1 MKLSKTPRADS
12 QVNPASTVGEFP
24 PRPAGR
30 TRNTMLRR
38 LTLLSLAMALL
49 VAAAGG
55 VSLWFA
61 TRTGLGLETMRQTA
75 DQAVQISDMQSSW
88 LAVVGTLDTFSLNRP
103 SEGAK
108 EQLNAALADLDQKL
122 EALAVAPLGFAP
134 AIIEDNRAITL
145 ELRGIG
151 AEVADLS
158 NEIYTLSEQGRWGT
172 ALQRRQVRLG
182 ELQARL
188 DASLSRLDNNLQRE
202 LTTRSQLIQ
211 RQQDLAR
218 SLSLTTVTLAF
229 LLALGIT
236 WINRRTIVKPLQVLI
251 GQVKRIT
258 SGDFSSVTPMQR
270 NDEIGDLSRSVAL
283 MAQWLNESYEVL
295 EKRVDERTQELQ
307 RRTAQLQVAAAVARD
322 VAGAS
327 NLDKL
332 LVSAVNLIRDRFGF
346 YHAGIFLND
355 ARGEFAVLHA
365 ATGEAGRDMLDRQH
379 KLRITSPGS
388 AGAATGLVGRA
399 AETGEAQLARD
410 VELDPFHYKNPLL
423 PDTRSEV
430 ALPLVVADR
439 VIGVLDVQSRTPDAF
454 DEPSIE
460 ILQVMADQLA
470 IAIQNARLLQEV
482 RENLNELQS
491 AYGRIEKQEWSRLSR
506 SNPVIGFEYDGA
518 EATPITAQ
526 DNQVLFREKAAG
538 DGQVT
543 PLRVPLRVR
552 GEVIGSLDVWPAA
565 GELSEAEVYLLAT
578 ISSRLSQVLE
588 GARLL
593 GQAQRLAAREQQ
605 INSIATQVRSAVNLE
620 SILQNTVREL
630 GKALGTRR
638 AYIQL
643 GLAPGGNGD
652 HPDAVAPDGQGAG
665 ELEPVQSSPANIRN
679 SNQDQAD
686 FNGSE
691 QIFGLGAP
699 HDGR

>member
-1 MKLSKTPRADS
+1 MKQSKTPRATGLA
-12 QVNPASTVGEFP
+12 NPVSTVSDFP
-24 PRPAGR
+24 PGPAGR
-30 TRNTMLRR
+30 SRNTILRR

-55 VSLWFA
+55 VSLWLA
-61 TRTGLGLETMRQTA
+61 TRTGQNMQVMRQTA
-75 DQAVQISDMQSSW
+75 DQAVRISDMQSSW

-122 EALAVAPLGFAP
+122 EALAVAPLGFEP

-172 ALQRRQVRLG
+172 ALQRRQARLG

-188 DASLSRLDNNLQRE
+188 DASLARLDNNLQGE
-202 LTTRSQLIQ
+202 LTARSQWIQ

-218 SLSLTTVTLAF
+218 FLSLTTVTLAF

-236 WINRRTIVKPLQVLI
+236 WINRRTIVEPLQILI

-258 SGDFSSVTPMQR
+258 SGDFSPVTPLQR

-283 MAQWLNESYEVL
+283 MAKWLNESYEIL

-307 RRTAQLQVAAAVARD
+307 RRTTQLQVAAAVARD

-327 NLDKL
+327 NLDNL

-365 ATGEAGRDMLDRQH
+365 ATGEAGRDMLERQH
-379 KLRITSPGS
+379 KLRITSPGG
-388 AGAATGLVGRA
+388 AGSATGLVGRT

-410 VELDPFHYKNPLL
+410 VDLDPFHYKNPLL

-430 ALPLVVADR
+430 TLPLKIADR

-454 DEPSIE
+454 DEQSIE

-482 RENLNELQS
+482 RENLNELQA

-506 SNPVIGFEYDGA
+506 TNPVIGFDYDGV
-518 EATPITAQ
+518 EATPITAH
-526 DNQVLFREKAAG
+526 DDQVLLRDKASG
-538 DGQVT
+538 DGHKT
-543 PLRVPLRVR
+543 PLQVPLRVR

-605 INSIATQVRSAVNLE
+605 INYIATQMRSAVNLE

-652 HPDAVAPDGQGAG
+652 HTEVVVPDGNGAG
-665 ELEPVQSSPANIRN
+665 KLEPVRSDP
-679 SNQDQAD
+679 AD
-686 FNGSE
+686 FTGSGL
-691 QIFGLGAP
+691 IFDLGAP
-699 HDGR
+699 QDGR